1 MSKIHKPVT
10 DAANLATVKK
20 VEIDKDLVELAGLVA
35 YQKPVRHK
43 VVEVNGHTYEVI
55 DTLYGDPTGL
65 DALTVENV
73 KSKEISVIYVGTD
86 AGAVNG
92 NQDLLTDAQL
102 LSDLTLPQLEAAG
115 SYLTKVDKESKN
127 KGGVKYVA
135 GNSLG
140 GPLASYAVRNRPD
153 INAVTLNPALLPKG
167 AVDPNKNYDNITNYF
182 TNYDVLTGTLIAL
195 NLDSRIPGRRYDIST
210 GIPQIGEKFSILK
223 NNHTGYTDGGKYE
236 IGQTGSPGHGYIHDE
251 ADAHIVT
258 SIWTGEP
265 LYGGHSDRIEIN
277 RDNLNLLAEALAGD
291 VITRLRY
298 AQDYLTNSQDIAQH
312 EGDRYSERLSRLQM
326 IFEDS
331 FENLIGNPLFIGITT
346 TGHRL
351 TSEIDHL
358 ISLVNMAENASKS
371 LNGVL
376 NSPPVEL
383 VEHLFNQNISVES
396 IFGQARNQLL
406 EFKQEITSLTGF
418 LQNILHKEIPELF
431 SGGKETLE
439 DLLVND
445 MLAHYK
451 IIDFNS
457 VKMNSHIAEFK
468 KQVEELAINFGERDS
483 SLSASISGGASVQ
496 HEVVMPKKSDYVL
509 EMSDH
514 MLIGMKVKEI
524 YLDGSFEGFKGVSH
538 RFLLPLLGG
547 LTGIAFAI
555 ENTLEVISAQI
566 KGAMNIALSGT
577 VPGKLISI
585 FSDFDDKIRSY
596 VSSALEPI
604 DELAAT
610 IEGLRDGLTRLTIGF
625 PALLDSFRPYIDS
638 AIFDL
643 TSYSNIHIYNIS
655 AMAIH
660 EEMEMLFDDIV
671 YQLSHHKGKSIQALC
686 EISQRVK
693 DNMIQLR
700 QQVDRVTM

>member
-1 MSKIHKPVT
+1 MNISTRQVSVNIE
-10 DAANLATVKK
+10 NN
-20 VEIDKDLVELAGLVA
+20 DKNLVELAGLHA
-35 YQKPVRHK
+35 YKGAGKRDILTVNNEVYK
-43 VVEVNGHTYEVI
+43 VL
-55 DTLYGDPTGL
+55 DTKYGDITGL
-65 DALTVENV
+65 DAMTVVNDTT
-73 KSKEISVIYVGTD
+73 KEISIIYVGTD
-86 AGAVNG
+86 AAADNG
-92 NQDLLTDAQL
+92 KQDLLTDAQL
-102 LSDLTLPQLEAAG
+102 LSDLTLPQLEAAQD
-115 SYLTKVDKESKN
+115 YYNKMNRKYESI
-127 KGGVKYVA
+127 GGVKSVA

-140 GPLASYAVRNRPD
+140 GPLANSVAITHPEVKS
-153 INAVTLNPALLPKG
+153 VTLNPALLPKG
-167 AVDPNKNYDNITNYF
+167 MADPNKSYDNITNYF

-210 GIPQIGEKFSILK
+210 GIPQIGEKFSTLT
-223 NNHTGYTDGGKYE
+223 NNHTGYNDKGAYE
-236 IGQTGSPGHGYIHDE
+236 IGQPGDPGYGKIHDE
-251 ADAHIVT
+251 ADAHIMT

-265 LYGGHSDRIEIN
+265 LYGGHSERIEIN
-277 RDNLNLLAEALAGD
+277 RDNLNLLAQALAGD
-291 VITRLRY
+291 VMTRLGY
-298 AQDYLTNSQDIAQH
+298 SHDYLTNSQEIAQH

-371 LNGVL
+371 LNGIL

-383 VEHLFNQNISVES
+383 VEHLFNRNISVES
-396 IFGQARNQLL
+396 LFGQARNQLL

-439 DLLVND
+439 DLLVNE

-451 IIDFNS
+451 IIDLNS
-457 VKMNSHIAEFK
+457 AKMNSHIAEFQS
-468 KQVEELAINFGERDS
+468 QVEKLGENFGERDS

-496 HEVVMPKKSDYVL
+496 HEVVMPKKNDYVL
-509 EMSDH
+509 ETSNH

-524 YLDGSFEGFKGVSH
+524 YLDGSFEAFKGVSH

-547 LTGIAFAI
+547 LTGLAFAI

-566 KGAMNIALSGT
+566 KGAMNVALSGT
-577 VPGKLISI
+577 VPGKIISI
-585 FSDFDDKIRSY
+585 FSDFDDKIHSY

-643 TSYSNIHIYNIS
+643 TSYSNIHIYNVS

-671 YQLSHHKGKSIQALC
+671 HQLSQHKGNSIQALC

-693 DNMIQLR
+693 DNMVQLR
-700 QQVDRVTM
+700 EQVDRVTM

>member
-1 MSKIHKPVT
+1 MSSPNSQTGVT
-10 DAANLATVKK
+10 TVNN
-20 VEIDKDLVELAGLVA
+20 DKNLVELAGLHA
-35 YQKPVRHK
+35 YKDIPTREIITVN
-43 VVEVNGHTYEVI
+43 EVDYLVL
-55 DTLYGDPTGL
+55 DTVYGDITGL
-65 DALTVENV
+65 DAMTVINQ
-73 KSKEISVIYVGTD
+73 KSREVSIIYVGTD
-86 AGAVNG
+86 AAADNG
-92 NQDLLTDAQL
+92 KQDLLTDAQL
-102 LSDLTLPQLEAAG
+102 LSDLTLPQLEAAQD
-115 SYLTKVDKESKN
+115 YYNKMNKKYESI
-127 KGGVKYVA
+127 GGVKSVA

-140 GPLASYAVRNRPD
+140 GPLANSVA
-153 INAVTLNPALLPKG
+153 INHPEVTSVTLNPALLPKG
-167 AVDPNKNYDNITNYF
+167 MADPDKNYDNITNYF

-195 NLDSRIPGRRYDIST
+195 NLDSRIPGKRYDIST
-210 GIPQIGEKFSILK
+210 GIPVIGEKFSILT
-223 NNHTGYTDGGKYE
+223 NNHTGYTDGGKYV
-236 IGQTGSPGHGYIHDE
+236 IGLDGEPGYGKIHVE
-251 ADAHIVT
+251 ADANIMT

-291 VITRLRY
+291 VTTRLGY
-298 AQDYLTNSQDIAQH
+298 ARDYLTNSQEIAQH

-331 FENLIGNPLFIGITT
+331 FENLIGNPLFIGITS

-371 LNGVL
+371 LNSVL

-383 VEHLFNQNISVES
+383 VEHLFNRSISVES

-406 EFKQEITSLTGF
+406 EFKQEIISLTGF

-439 DLLVND
+439 DLLVNE
-445 MLAHYK
+445 MLAHYE
-451 IIDFNS
+451 IIKANS
-457 VKMNSHIAEFK
+457 VKMNSHIAEFQS
-468 KQVEELAINFGERDS
+468 QVGDLAKNFGERDS

-496 HEVVMPKKSDYVL
+496 HEVVMPKKNDYVL
-509 EMSDH
+509 ETSDH

-524 YLDGSFEGFKGVSH
+524 YLDGSFEAFKGVSH
-538 RFLLPLLGG
+538 RFLFPLLGG
-547 LTGIAFAI
+547 LTGLAFAI

-566 KGAMNIALSGT
+566 KGAMNAALSGT
-577 VPGKLISI
+577 VPGKLISM

-638 AIFDL
+638 AIFDK
-643 TSYSNIHIYNIS
+643 TSYSNIHVYNVS

-671 YQLSHHKGKSIQALC
+671 HQLSQHKGNSIQALC

-700 QQVDRVTM
+700 QQVDRVTL

>member
-1 MSKIHKPVT
+1 MSSPNSQTGVT
-10 DAANLATVKK
+10 TVNN
-20 VEIDKDLVELAGLVA
+20 DKNLVELAGLHA
-35 YQKPVRHK
+35 YKDTPTR
-43 VVEVNGHTYEVI
+43 EILTVNEI
-55 DTLYGDPTGL
+55 DYLVLDTVYGDITGL
-65 DALTVENV
+65 DAMTVINQTSREV
-73 KSKEISVIYVGTD
+73 SIIYVGTD
-86 AGAVNG
+86 AAADNG
-92 NQDLLTDAQL
+92 KQDLLTDAQL
-102 LSDLTLPQLEAAG
+102 LSDLTLPQLEAAQD
-115 SYLTKVDKESKN
+115 YYNKMNKKYESI
-127 KGGVKYVA
+127 GGVKSVA

-140 GPLASYAVRNRPD
+140 GPLANSVA
-153 INAVTLNPALLPKG
+153 INHPEVKSVTLNPALLPKG
-167 AVDPNKNYDNITNYF
+167 MADPNKTYDNITNYF

-195 NLDSRIPGRRYDIST
+195 NLDSRIPGKRYDIST
-210 GIPQIGEKFSILK
+210 GIPVIGEKFSILT
-223 NNHTGYTDGGKYE
+223 NNHTGYTDGGKYVIGLDGEPGYGE
-236 IGQTGSPGHGYIHDE
+236 IHVE
-251 ADAHIVT
+251 ADAHIMT

-277 RDNLNLLAEALAGD
+277 RENLNLLTEALSGD
-291 VITRLRY
+291 VTTRLGY
-298 AQDYLTNSQDIAQH
+298 AQDYLTNSQEIAQH

-331 FENLIGNPLFIGITT
+331 FENLIGNPLFIGITS

-358 ISLVNMAENASKS
+358 ISLLNMAENASKS
-371 LNGVL
+371 LNSVL

-383 VEHLFNQNISVES
+383 VEHLFNRSISVES

-406 EFKQEITSLTGF
+406 EFKQEIISLTGF

-439 DLLVND
+439 DLLVNE
-445 MLAHYK
+445 MLAHYE
-451 IIDFNS
+451 IIKTNS
-457 VKMNSHIAEFK
+457 VKMNSHIAEFQS
-468 KQVEELAINFGERDS
+468 QVGDLAKNFGERDS
-483 SLSASISGGASVQ
+483 SLNASISGGASVQ
-496 HEVVMPKKSDYVL
+496 HEVVMPKKNDYVL
-509 EMSDH
+509 EASNH

-524 YLDGSFEGFKGVSH
+524 YLDGSFEAFKGVSH

-547 LTGIAFAI
+547 LTGLAFAI

-577 VPGKLISI
+577 VPGKLISM

-638 AIFDL
+638 AIFDK
-643 TSYSNIHIYNIS
+643 TSYSNIHIYNVS

-671 YQLSHHKGKSIQALC
+671 HQLSQHKGNSIQALC

-700 QQVDRVTM
+700 QQVDRVTL

>member
-1 MSKIHKPVT
+1 MEKPV
-10 DAANLATVKK
+10 NKLISK
-20 VEIDKDLVELAGLVA
+20 EIVFKSNDQDLVELAGLHA
-35 YQKPVRHK
+35 YKEKK
-43 VVEVNGHTYEVI
+43 VDSYIKVN
-55 DTLYGDPTGL
+55 DTKYRVLNTQYNHPTGL
-65 DALTVENV
+65 DALTVRNETT
-73 KSKEISVIYVGTD
+73 KEITIVYVGTD
-86 AGAVNG
+86 AAAENG
-92 NQDLLTDAQL
+92 KQDLLTDAQL
-102 LSDLTLPQLEAAG
+102 LSDLTLPQLEAAQD
-115 SYLTKVDKESKN
+115 YFNKMNKKYESI
-127 KGGVKYVA
+127 GGVKSVT

-140 GPLASYAVRNRPD
+140 GPLANSVA
-153 INAVTLNPALLPKG
+153 INHPEVTSVTLNPALLPKG
-167 AVDPNKNYDNITNYF
+167 MADPNKTYENITNYF

-195 NLDSRIPGRRYDIST
+195 NLDSRIPGKRYDIST
-210 GIPQIGEKFSILK
+210 GIPVIGEKFSILT
-223 NNHTGYTDGGKYE
+223 NNHTGYTDGGKYVIGLDGEPGYGE
-236 IGQTGSPGHGYIHDE
+236 IHVE
-251 ADAHIVT
+251 ADAHIMT

-277 RDNLNLLAEALAGD
+277 RENLNLLAEALAGD
-291 VITRLRY
+291 VATRLGY
-298 AQDYLTNSQDIAQH
+298 AQDYLTHSQEIAQH

-358 ISLVNMAENASKS
+358 ISLLNMAENASRS

-383 VEHLFNQNISVES
+383 VEHLFNRSVSVES

-439 DLLVND
+439 DLLVNE
-445 MLAHYK
+445 MLSHYE
-451 IIDFNS
+451 IIKANS
-457 VKMNSHIAEFK
+457 VKMNSHIAEFQS
-468 KQVEELAINFGERDS
+468 QVGDLAKNFGDRDS
-483 SLSASISGGASVQ
+483 SLSASISGGGSVP
-496 HEVVMPKKSDYVL
+496 HEVVMPKKNDYVL
-509 EMSDH
+509 EASHH

-524 YLDGSFEGFKGVSH
+524 YLDGSFEAFKGISH

-547 LTGIAFAI
+547 LTGLAFAI
-555 ENTLEVISAQI
+555 ESTLEVISAQI

-643 TSYSNIHIYNIS
+643 TSYSNIHIYNVS

-671 YQLSHHKGKSIQALC
+671 HQLSQHKGNSIQALC

-700 QQVDRVTM
+700 QQVDRVTL

>member
-1 MSKIHKPVT
+1 MSSPNNQTGVT
-10 DAANLATVKK
+10 TVSN
-20 VEIDKDLVELAGLVA
+20 DKNLVELAGLHA
-35 YQKPVRHK
+35 YKDIPTREIITVN
-43 VVEVNGHTYEVI
+43 EVDYLVL
-55 DTLYGDPTGL
+55 DTVYGDITGL
-65 DALTVENV
+65 DAMTVINQ
-73 KSKEISVIYVGTD
+73 KSREVSIIYVGTD
-86 AGAVNG
+86 AAADNG
-92 NQDLLTDAQL
+92 KQDLLTDAQL
-102 LSDLTLPQLEAAG
+102 LSDLTLPQLEAAQD
-115 SYLTKVDKESKN
+115 YYNKMNKKYESI
-127 KGGVKYVA
+127 GGVKSVA

-140 GPLASYAVRNRPD
+140 GPLANSVA
-153 INAVTLNPALLPKG
+153 INHPEVTSVTLNPALLPKG
-167 AVDPNKNYDNITNYF
+167 MADPTKSYDNITNYF

-210 GIPQIGEKFSILK
+210 GIPQIGENFSTLT
-223 NNHTGYTDGGKYE
+223 NNHTGYNDKGAYE
-236 IGQTGSPGHGYIHDE
+236 IGQPGDPGYGKIHDE
-251 ADAHIVT
+251 ADAHIMT

-291 VITRLRY
+291 VTTRLGY
-298 AQDYLTNSQDIAQH
+298 AQDYLTNSQEIAQH

-331 FENLIGNPLFIGITT
+331 FENLIGNPLFIGITS

-383 VEHLFNQNISVES
+383 VEHLFNRSISVES

-406 EFKQEITSLTGF
+406 EFKQEIISLTGF

-439 DLLVND
+439 DLLVNE
-445 MLAHYK
+445 MLSHYE
-451 IIDFNS
+451 IIKANN
-457 VKMNSHIAEFK
+457 VKMNSHIAEFQS
-468 KQVEELAINFGERDS
+468 QVGDLAKNFGERDS
-483 SLSASISGGASVQ
+483 SLSASISGGASVP
-496 HEVVMPKKSDYVL
+496 HEVVMPKKSEYVL
-509 EMSDH
+509 ETSNH

-524 YLDGSFEGFKGVSH
+524 YLDGSFEAFKGVSH
-538 RFLLPLLGG
+538 RFLFPLLGG
-547 LTGIAFAI
+547 LTGLAFAI

-566 KGAMNIALSGT
+566 KGAMNVALSGT

-638 AIFDL
+638 AIFDKM
-643 TSYSNIHIYNIS
+643 SYSNIHIYNVS

-671 YQLSHHKGKSIQALC
+671 HQLSQHKGNSIQALC

-700 QQVDRVTM
+700 QQVDRVTL

>member
-1 MSKIHKPVT
+1 MSSPNSQTGVT
-10 DAANLATVKK
+10 TVNN
-20 VEIDKDLVELAGLVA
+20 DKNLVELAGLHA
-35 YQKPVRHK
+35 YKDIPTREIITVN
-43 VVEVNGHTYEVI
+43 EVDYLVL
-55 DTLYGDPTGL
+55 DTVYGDITGL
-65 DALTVENV
+65 DAMTVINQ
-73 KSKEISVIYVGTD
+73 KSREVSIIYVGTD
-86 AGAVNG
+86 AAADNG
-92 NQDLLTDAQL
+92 KQDLLTDAQL
-102 LSDLTLPQLEAAG
+102 LSDLTLPQLEAAQD
-115 SYLTKVDKESKN
+115 YYNKMNKKYESI
-127 KGGVKYVA
+127 GGVKSVA

-140 GPLASYAVRNRPD
+140 GPLANSVA
-153 INAVTLNPALLPKG
+153 INHPEVTSVTLNPALLPKG
-167 AVDPNKNYDNITNYF
+167 MADPNKSYDNITNYF

-195 NLDSRIPGRRYDIST
+195 NLDSRIPGKRYDIST
-210 GIPQIGEKFSILK
+210 GIPVTGENFSILT
-223 NNHTGYTDGGKYE
+223 NNHTGYNDKGAYE
-236 IGQTGSPGHGYIHDE
+236 IGQLGEPGYGKIHDE
-251 ADAHIVT
+251 ADAHIMT

-291 VITRLRY
+291 VSTRLGY
-298 AQDYLTNSQDIAQH
+298 AQDYLSNSQEIAKH

-326 IFEDS
+326 TFEES

-358 ISLVNMAENASKS
+358 ISLLNMAENASKS

-383 VEHLFNQNISVES
+383 VEHLFNRSISVES

-439 DLLVND
+439 DLLVNE
-445 MLAHYK
+445 MLAHYE
-451 IIDFNS
+451 IIKANS
-457 VKMNSHIAEFK
+457 VKMNSHIAEFQS
-468 KQVEELAINFGERDS
+468 QVGDLAKNFGERDS

-496 HEVVMPKKSDYVL
+496 HEVVMPKKNDYVL
-509 EMSDH
+509 ETSNH

-524 YLDGSFEGFKGVSH
+524 YLDGSFEAFKGVSH

-547 LTGIAFAI
+547 LTGLAFAI

-577 VPGKLISI
+577 VPGKLISM

-643 TSYSNIHIYNIS
+643 TSYSNIHIYNVS

-671 YQLSHHKGKSIQALC
+671 HQLSQHKGNSIQALC

-700 QQVDRVTM
+700 QQVDRVTL

>member
-1 MSKIHKPVT
+1 MPSVNNVNQVNVNTETT
-10 DAANLATVKK
+10 DR
-20 VEIDKDLVELAGLVA
+20 DLVELAGLHA
-35 YQKPVRHK
+35 YSEINRFDIIK
-43 VVEVNGHTYEVI
+43 VNGKAFKVL
-55 DTLYGDPTGL
+55 DVNFLDDTGL
-65 DALTVENV
+65 DAFTVRNE
-73 KSKEISVIYVGTD
+73 STKEITIVYVGTD
-86 AGAVNG
+86 AAAENG
-92 NQDLLTDAQL
+92 KQDLLTDVQL
-102 LSDLTLPQLEAAG
+102 LSDQTLPQLEASAE
-115 SYLTKVDKESKN
+115 YLNRIQKEYIN
-127 KGGVKYVA
+127 EGGVSSVT

-140 GPLASYAVRNRPD
+140 GPLANYAVKNRPD
-153 INAVTLNPALLPKG
+153 IKSVTLNPALFPKG
-167 AVDPNKNYDNITNYF
+167 VIDPNKTYDNITNYF

-195 NLDSRIPGRRYDIST
+195 NLDSRIPGKRYDIST
-210 GIPQIGEKFSILK
+210 GIPVIGEKFSILT
-223 NNHTGYTDGGKYE
+223 NNHTGYNDKGTYK
-236 IGQTGSPGHGYIHDE
+236 IGQPGDPGYGEIHDE
-251 ADAHIVT
+251 ADAHIMT

-277 RDNLNLLAEALAGD
+277 RENLNLLAEALAGD
-291 VITRLRY
+291 VTTRLGY
-298 AQDYLTNSQDIAQH
+298 AQDYLTNSQEIAQH

-358 ISLVNMAENASKS
+358 ISLLNMAENASRS

-383 VEHLFNQNISVES
+383 VEHLFNRSVSVES

-439 DLLVND
+439 DLLVNE
-445 MLAHYK
+445 MLSHYE
-451 IIDFNS
+451 IIKANS
-457 VKMNSHIAEFK
+457 VKMNSHIAEFQS
-468 KQVEELAINFGERDS
+468 QVEKLGENFGERDS

-496 HEVVMPKKSDYVL
+496 HEVVMPKKNDYVL
-509 EMSDH
+509 ETSSH

-524 YLDGSFEGFKGVSH
+524 YLDGSFEAFKLISH

-547 LTGIAFAI
+547 LTGLAFAI
-555 ENTLEVISAQI
+555 ESTLEVISAQI

-596 VSSALEPI
+596 VCSALEPI

-638 AIFDL
+638 AIFDK
-643 TSYSNIHIYNIS
+643 TNYSNIHIYNVS

-671 YQLSHHKGKSIQALC
+671 HQLSQHKGNSIQALC

-700 QQVDRVTM
+700 QQVDRVTL

>member
-1 MSKIHKPVT
+1 MPSVNNVNPVNVNRETT
-10 DAANLATVKK
+10 DR
-20 VEIDKDLVELAGLVA
+20 DLVELAGLHA
-35 YQKPVRHK
+35 YSEINRFDIIK
-43 VVEVNGHTYEVI
+43 VNGKAFKVL
-55 DTLYGDPTGL
+55 DVNFLDDTGL
-65 DALTVENV
+65 DAFTVRNE
-73 KSKEISVIYVGTD
+73 STKEITIVYEGTD
-86 AGAVNG
+86 AAAENG
-92 NQDLLTDAQL
+92 KQDLLTDVQL
-102 LSDLTLPQLEAAG
+102 LSDLTLPQLEASAE
-115 SYLTKVDKESKN
+115 YLNRIQKEYKN
-127 KGGVKYVA
+127 EGGVSSVT

-140 GPLASYAVRNRPD
+140 GPLANYAVRNRPD
-153 INAVTLNPALLPKG
+153 IKSVTLNPALFPKG
-167 AVDPNKNYDNITNYF
+167 VIDPDKNYDNITNYF

-210 GIPQIGEKFSILK
+210 GIPVIGEKFSILT
-223 NNHTGYTDGGKYE
+223 NNHTGYNDKGAYE
-236 IGQTGSPGHGYIHDE
+236 IGQPGDPGYGKIHDE
-251 ADAHIVT
+251 ADAHIMT

-291 VITRLRY
+291 VTTRLGY
-298 AQDYLTNSQDIAQH
+298 AQDYLTHSQEIAQH

-346 TGHRL
+346 TEHRL

-358 ISLVNMAENASKS
+358 ISLLNMAENASKS

-383 VEHLFNQNISVES
+383 VEHLFNRSISVES

-439 DLLVND
+439 DLLVNE
-445 MLAHYK
+445 MLSHYE
-451 IIDFNS
+451 IIKANS
-457 VKMNSHIAEFK
+457 VKMNSHIAEFQS
-468 KQVEELAINFGERDS
+468 QVGDLAKNFGERDS

-496 HEVVMPKKSDYVL
+496 HEVVMPKKNEYVL
-509 EMSDH
+509 ETSNH

-524 YLDGSFEGFKGVSH
+524 YLDGSFEAFKGVSH
-538 RFLLPLLGG
+538 RFLFPLLGG
-547 LTGIAFAI
+547 LTGLAFAI

-566 KGAMNIALSGT
+566 KGAMNVALSGT
-577 VPGKLISI
+577 VPGKLISM

-638 AIFDL
+638 AIFDK
-643 TSYSNIHIYNIS
+643 TNYSNIHIYNVS

-671 YQLSHHKGKSIQALC
+671 HQLSQHKGDSIQALC

-700 QQVDRVTM
+700 EQVDRVTL

>member
-1 MSKIHKPVT
+1 MTSQQISRDKTKSIVYSDDK
-10 DAANLATVKK
+10 NLVQ
-20 VEIDKDLVELAGLVA
+20 LAGQEA
-35 YQKPVRHK
+35 YKKPKKDTELYVND
-43 VVEVNGHTYEVI
+43 VEFIVL
-55 DTLYGDPTGL
+55 DTNYGDPTGL
-65 DALTVENV
+65 DALTVVNPDTDV
-73 KSKEISVIYVGTD
+73 VSVIYVGTD
-86 AGAVNG
+86 AAAENG
-92 NQDLLTDAQL
+92 KQDLLTDAQL
-102 LSDLTLPQLEAAG
+102 LSDLTLPQLEAAQD
-115 SYLTKVDKESKN
+115 YFNKMNKKYESI
-127 KGGVKYVA
+127 GGVKSVT

-140 GPLASYAVRNRPD
+140 GPLANSVA
-153 INAVTLNPALLPKG
+153 INHPEVTSVTLNPALLPKG
-167 AVDPNKNYDNITNYF
+167 MADPNKSYDNITNYF

-195 NLDSRIPGRRYDIST
+195 NLDSRIPGKRYDIST
-210 GIPQIGEKFSILK
+210 GIPVIGEKFSILT
-223 NNHTGYTDGGKYE
+223 NNHTGYIDGGKYV
-236 IGQTGSPGHGYIHDE
+236 IGRDGEPGYGKIHDE
-251 ADAHIVT
+251 ADAHIMT
-258 SIWTGEP
+258 SIWTGET

-291 VITRLRY
+291 VTTRLGY
-298 AQDYLTNSQDIAQH
+298 ARDYLTNSQEIAQH

-331 FENLIGNPLFIGITT
+331 FENLIGNPLFIGITS

-383 VEHLFNQNISVES
+383 VEHLFNRSISVES

-406 EFKQEITSLTGF
+406 EFKQEIISLTGF

-439 DLLVND
+439 DLLVNE
-445 MLAHYK
+445 MLAHYE
-451 IIDFNS
+451 IIKANT
-457 VKMNSHIAEFK
+457 VKMNSHIAEFQS
-468 KQVEELAINFGERDS
+468 QVGDLAKNFGERDS

-496 HEVVMPKKSDYVL
+496 HEVVMPKKNDYVL
-509 EMSDH
+509 ETSDH

-524 YLDGSFEGFKGVSH
+524 YLDGSFEVFKGVSH
-538 RFLLPLLGG
+538 RFLFPLLGG
-547 LTGIAFAI
+547 LTGLAFAI

-566 KGAMNIALSGT
+566 KGAMNVALSGT
-577 VPGKLISI
+577 LPGKLISI

-596 VSSALEPI
+596 VSSTLEPI

-638 AIFDL
+638 AIFDK
-643 TSYSNIHIYNIS
+643 TSYSNIHIYNVS

-671 YQLSHHKGKSIQALC
+671 HQLSQHKGNSIQALC

-700 QQVDRVTM
+700 QQVDRVTL

>member
-1 MSKIHKPVT
+1 MPSVNNVNQVNVNTETT
-10 DAANLATVKK
+10 DR
-20 VEIDKDLVELAGLVA
+20 DLVELAGLHA
-35 YQKPVRHK
+35 YSEINRFDIIK
-43 VVEVNGHTYEVI
+43 VNGKAFKVL
-55 DTLYGDPTGL
+55 DVNFLDDTGL
-65 DALTVENV
+65 DAFTVRNE
-73 KSKEISVIYVGTD
+73 STKEITIVYVGTD
-86 AGAVNG
+86 AAAENG
-92 NQDLLTDAQL
+92 KQDLLTDVQL
-102 LSDLTLPQLEAAG
+102 LSDQTLPQLEASAE
-115 SYLTKVDKESKN
+115 YLNRIQKEYIN
-127 KGGVKYVA
+127 EGGVSSVT

-140 GPLASYAVRNRPD
+140 GPLANYAVKNRPD
-153 INAVTLNPALLPKG
+153 IKSVTLNPALFPKG
-167 AVDPNKNYDNITNYF
+167 VIDPNKTYDNITNYF

-195 NLDSRIPGRRYDIST
+195 NLDSRIPGKRYDIST
-210 GIPQIGEKFSILK
+210 GIPVIGEKFSILT
-223 NNHTGYTDGGKYE
+223 NNHTGYNDKGTYK
-236 IGQTGSPGHGYIHDE
+236 IGQPGDPGYGEIHDE
-251 ADAHIVT
+251 ADAHIMT

-277 RDNLNLLAEALAGD
+277 RENLNLLAEALAGD
-291 VITRLRY
+291 VTTRLGY
-298 AQDYLTNSQDIAQH
+298 AQDYLTNSQEIAQH

-358 ISLVNMAENASKS
+358 ISLLNMAENASRS

-383 VEHLFNQNISVES
+383 MEHLFNRSVSVES

-439 DLLVND
+439 DLLVNE
-445 MLAHYK
+445 MLSHYE
-451 IIDFNS
+451 IIKANS
-457 VKMNSHIAEFK
+457 VKMNSHIAEFQS
-468 KQVEELAINFGERDS
+468 QVEKLGENFGERDS

-496 HEVVMPKKSDYVL
+496 HEVVMPKKNDYVL
-509 EMSDH
+509 ETSSH

-524 YLDGSFEGFKGVSH
+524 YLDGSFEAFKLISH

-547 LTGIAFAI
+547 LTGLAFAI
-555 ENTLEVISAQI
+555 ESTLEVISAQI

-596 VSSALEPI
+596 VCSALEPI

-638 AIFDL
+638 AIFDK
-643 TSYSNIHIYNIS
+643 TNYFNIHIYNVS

-671 YQLSHHKGKSIQALC
+671 HQLSQHKGNSIQALC

-700 QQVDRVTM
+700 EQVDRVTL

>member
-1 MSKIHKPVT
+1 MTSQQISRDKTKSIVYSDDK
-10 DAANLATVKK
+10 NLVQ
-20 VEIDKDLVELAGLVA
+20 LAGQEA
-35 YQKPVRHK
+35 YKKPKKDTELYVND
-43 VVEVNGHTYEVI
+43 VEFIVL
-55 DTLYGDPTGL
+55 DTNYGDPTGL
-65 DALTVENV
+65 DALTVVNPDTDV
-73 KSKEISVIYVGTD
+73 VSVIYVGTD
-86 AGAVNG
+86 AAAENG
-92 NQDLLTDAQL
+92 KQDLLTDAQL
-102 LSDLTLPQLEAAG
+102 LSDLTLPQLEAAQD
-115 SYLTKVDKESKN
+115 YFNKMNKKYESI
-127 KGGVKYVA
+127 GGVKSVT

-140 GPLASYAVRNRPD
+140 GPLANSVA
-153 INAVTLNPALLPKG
+153 INHPEVTSVTLNPALLPKG
-167 AVDPNKNYDNITNYF
+167 MADPNKSYDNITNYF

-195 NLDSRIPGRRYDIST
+195 NLDSRIPGKRYDIST
-210 GIPQIGEKFSILK
+210 GIPVIGEKFSILT
-223 NNHTGYTDGGKYE
+223 NNHTGYIDGGKYV
-236 IGQTGSPGHGYIHDE
+236 IGRDGEPGYGKIHDE
-251 ADAHIVT
+251 ADAHIMT

-291 VITRLRY
+291 VTTRLGY
-298 AQDYLTNSQDIAQH
+298 ARDYLTNSQEIAQH

-331 FENLIGNPLFIGITT
+331 FENLIGNPLFIGITS

-383 VEHLFNQNISVES
+383 VEHLFNRSISVES

-406 EFKQEITSLTGF
+406 EFKQEIISLTGF

-439 DLLVND
+439 DLLVNE
-445 MLAHYK
+445 MLAHYE
-451 IIDFNS
+451 IIKANT
-457 VKMNSHIAEFK
+457 VKMNSHIAEFQS
-468 KQVEELAINFGERDS
+468 QVGDLAKNFGERDS

-496 HEVVMPKKSDYVL
+496 HEVVMPKKNDYVL
-509 EMSDH
+509 ETSDH

-524 YLDGSFEGFKGVSH
+524 YLDGSFEVFKGVSH
-538 RFLLPLLGG
+538 RFLFPLLGG
-547 LTGIAFAI
+547 LTGLAFAI

-566 KGAMNIALSGT
+566 KGAMNVALSGT
-577 VPGKLISI
+577 LPGKLISI

-596 VSSALEPI
+596 VSSTLEPI

-638 AIFDL
+638 AIFDK
-643 TSYSNIHIYNIS
+643 TSYSNIHIYNVS

-671 YQLSHHKGKSIQALC
+671 HQLSQHKGNSIQALC

-693 DNMIQLR
+693 DNMIQLH
-700 QQVDRVTM
+700 QQVDRVTL

>member
-1 MSKIHKPVT
+1 MTSQQISRDKTKSIVYSDDK
-10 DAANLATVKK
+10 NLVQ
-20 VEIDKDLVELAGLVA
+20 LAGQEA
-35 YQKPVRHK
+35 YKKPKKDTELYVND
-43 VVEVNGHTYEVI
+43 VEFIVL
-55 DTLYGDPTGL
+55 DTNYGDPTGL
-65 DALTVENV
+65 DALTVVNPDTDV
-73 KSKEISVIYVGTD
+73 VSVIYVGTD
-86 AGAVNG
+86 AAAENG
-92 NQDLLTDAQL
+92 KQDLLTDAQL
-102 LSDLTLPQLEAAG
+102 LSDLTLPQLEAAQD
-115 SYLTKVDKESKN
+115 YFNKMNKKYESI
-127 KGGVKYVA
+127 GGVKSVT

-140 GPLASYAVRNRPD
+140 GPLANSVA
-153 INAVTLNPALLPKG
+153 INHPEVTSVTLNPALLPKG
-167 AVDPNKNYDNITNYF
+167 MADPNKSYDNITNYF

-195 NLDSRIPGRRYDIST
+195 NLDSRIPGKRYDIST
-210 GIPQIGEKFSILK
+210 GIPVIGEKFSILT
-223 NNHTGYTDGGKYE
+223 NNHTGYIDGGKYV
-236 IGQTGSPGHGYIHDE
+236 IGRDGEPGYGKIHDE
-251 ADAHIVT
+251 ADAHIMT

-291 VITRLRY
+291 VTTRLGY
-298 AQDYLTNSQDIAQH
+298 ARDYLTNSQEIAQH

-331 FENLIGNPLFIGITT
+331 FENLIGNPLFIGITS

-383 VEHLFNQNISVES
+383 VEHLFNRSISVES

-406 EFKQEITSLTGF
+406 EFKQEIISLTGF

-439 DLLVND
+439 DLLVNE
-445 MLAHYK
+445 MLAHYE
-451 IIDFNS
+451 IIKANT
-457 VKMNSHIAEFK
+457 VKMNSHIAEFQS
-468 KQVEELAINFGERDS
+468 QVGDLAKNFGERDS

-496 HEVVMPKKSDYVL
+496 HEVVMPKKNDYVL
-509 EMSDH
+509 ETSDH

-524 YLDGSFEGFKGVSH
+524 YLDGSFEVFKGVSH
-538 RFLLPLLGG
+538 RFLFPLLGG
-547 LTGIAFAI
+547 LTGLAFAI

-566 KGAMNIALSGT
+566 KGAMNVALSGT
-577 VPGKLISI
+577 LPGKLISI

-596 VSSALEPI
+596 VSSTLEPI

-638 AIFDL
+638 AIFDK
-643 TSYSNIHIYNIS
+643 TSYSNIHIYNVS

-671 YQLSHHKGKSIQALC
+671 HQLSQHKGNSIQALC

-700 QQVDRVTM
+700 QQVDRVTL

>member
-1 MSKIHKPVT
+1 MSKVRKPVT
-10 DAANLATVKK
+10 ETANVATVKN

-35 YQKPVRHK
+35 YQKPARHK
-43 VVEVNGHTYEVI
+43 IVEVNGHSYEVI

-73 KSKEISVIYVGTD
+73 ESKEISVVYVGTD
-86 AGAVNG
+86 AGAANG

-102 LSDLTLPQLEAAG
+102 LSDLTLPQLEAAE
-115 SYLTKVDKESKN
+115 SYLTKIDKENKN
-127 KGGVKYVA
+127 KGGVTYA
-135 GNSLG
+135 TGNSLG
-140 GPLASYAVRNRPD
+140 GPLATYAVRNRRD
-153 INAVTLNPALLPKG
+153 IKAVTLNPALLPKG
-167 AVDPNKNYDNITNYF
+167 VIDPNKTYDNITNYF

-195 NLDSRIPGRRYDIST
+195 NLDSRIPGKRYDIST
-210 GIPQIGEKFSILK
+210 GIPVIGEKFSILT
-223 NNHTGYTDGGKYE
+223 NNHTGYTDGGKYVIGLDGEPGYGE
-236 IGQTGSPGHGYIHDE
+236 IHVE
-251 ADAHIVT
+251 ADAHIMT

-265 LYGGHSDRIEIN
+265 LYGGHSERIEIN
-277 RDNLNLLAEALAGD
+277 RENLNLLTEALAGD
-291 VITRLRY
+291 VTTRLGY
-298 AQDYLTNSQDIAQH
+298 AQDYLSNSQEIAQH

-358 ISLVNMAENASKS
+358 ISLLNLAENASRS

-383 VEHLFNQNISVES
+383 VEHLFNRSISVES
-396 IFGQARNQLL
+396 IFGQARSQLL

-439 DLLVND
+439 DLLVNE
-445 MLAHYK
+445 MLSHYE
-451 IIDFNS
+451 IINANN
-457 VKMNSHIAEFK
+457 VKMNSHIAEFQS
-468 KQVEELAINFGERDS
+468 QVGDLAKNFGERDS

-496 HEVVMPKKSDYVL
+496 HEVVMPKKNDYVL
-509 EMSDH
+509 ETSSH

-524 YLDGSFEGFKGVSH
+524 YLDGSFEAFKGVSH

-547 LTGIAFAI
+547 LTGLAFAI

-577 VPGKLISI
+577 VPGKLISM
-585 FSDFDDKIRSY
+585 FSDFDEKIRSY

-638 AIFDL
+638 AIFDK
-643 TSYSNIHIYNIS
+643 TSYSNIHIYNVS

-671 YQLSHHKGKSIQALC
+671 HQLSQHKGNSIQALC

-700 QQVDRVTM
+700 QQVDRVTL

>member
-1 MSKIHKPVT
+1 MPSVNNVNPVNVNRETT
-10 DAANLATVKK
+10 DR
-20 VEIDKDLVELAGLVA
+20 DLVELAGLHA
-35 YQKPVRHK
+35 YSEINRFDIIK
-43 VVEVNGHTYEVI
+43 VNGKAFKVL
-55 DTLYGDPTGL
+55 DVNFLDDTGL
-65 DALTVENV
+65 DAFTVRNE
-73 KSKEISVIYVGTD
+73 STKEITIVYEGTD
-86 AGAVNG
+86 AAAENG
-92 NQDLLTDAQL
+92 KQDLLTDVQL
-102 LSDLTLPQLEAAG
+102 LSDLTLPQLEASAE
-115 SYLTKVDKESKN
+115 YLNRIQKEYKN
-127 KGGVKYVA
+127 EGGVSSVT

-140 GPLASYAVRNRPD
+140 GPLANYAVRNRPD
-153 INAVTLNPALLPKG
+153 IKSVTLNPALFPKG
-167 AVDPNKNYDNITNYF
+167 VIDPDKNYDNITNYF

-210 GIPQIGEKFSILK
+210 GIPQIGENFSTLT
-223 NNHTGYTDGGKYE
+223 NNHTGYNDKGAYE
-236 IGQTGSPGHGYIHDE
+236 IGQPGDPGYGKIYDE
-251 ADAHIVT
+251 ADAHIMT

-291 VITRLRY
+291 VTTRLGY
-298 AQDYLTNSQDIAQH
+298 AQDYLTNSQEIAQH

-358 ISLVNMAENASKS
+358 ISLLNMAENASKS

-383 VEHLFNQNISVES
+383 VEHLFNRSISVES

-439 DLLVND
+439 DLLVNE
-445 MLAHYK
+445 MLSHYE
-451 IIDFNS
+451 IIKANG
-457 VKMNSHIAEFK
+457 VKMNSHIAEFQS
-468 KQVEELAINFGERDS
+468 QVGDLAKNFGDRDS

-496 HEVVMPKKSDYVL
+496 HEVVMPKKNEYVL
-509 EMSDH
+509 ETSNH

-524 YLDGSFEGFKGVSH
+524 YLDGSFEAFKGVSH
-538 RFLLPLLGG
+538 RFLFPLLGG
-547 LTGIAFAI
+547 LTGLAFAI

-566 KGAMNIALSGT
+566 KGAMNVALSGT
-577 VPGKLISI
+577 VPGKLISM

-638 AIFDL
+638 AIFDK
-643 TSYSNIHIYNIS
+643 TNYSNIHIYNVS

-671 YQLSHHKGKSIQALC
+671 HQLSQHKGNSIQALC

-700 QQVDRVTM
+700 QQVDRVTL

>member
-1 MSKIHKPVT
+1 MEKPV
-10 DAANLATVKK
+10 NKLISK
-20 VEIDKDLVELAGLVA
+20 EIAFKSNDQDLVELAGLHA
-35 YQKPVRHK
+35 YKEKK
-43 VVEVNGHTYEVI
+43 VDSYIKVN
-55 DTLYGDPTGL
+55 DTKYRVLNTQYNHPTGL
-65 DALTVENV
+65 DALTVRNELT
-73 KSKEISVIYVGTD
+73 KEITIVYVGTD
-86 AGAVNG
+86 AAAENG
-92 NQDLLTDAQL
+92 KQDLLTDAQL
-102 LSDLTLPQLEAAG
+102 LSDLTLPQLETAQD
-115 SYLTKVDKESKN
+115 YYNNMNKKYESI
-127 KGGVKYVA
+127 GGVKSVT

-140 GPLASYAVRNRPD
+140 GPLANSVA
-153 INAVTLNPALLPKG
+153 INHPEVTSVTLNPALLPKG
-167 AVDPNKNYDNITNYF
+167 MADSDKPYDNITNYF

-195 NLDSRIPGRRYDIST
+195 NLDSRIPGKRYDIST
-210 GIPQIGEKFSILK
+210 GIPVIGEKFSILT
-223 NNHTGYTDGGKYE
+223 NNHTGYTDGGKYV
-236 IGQTGSPGHGYIHDE
+236 IGLDGEPGYGKIHVE
-251 ADAHIVT
+251 ADAHIMT

-291 VITRLRY
+291 VTTRLGY
-298 AQDYLTNSQDIAQH
+298 ARDYLTNSQEIARH

-331 FENLIGNPLFIGITT
+331 FENLIGNPLFIGITS

-383 VEHLFNQNISVES
+383 VEHLFNRSISVES

-406 EFKQEITSLTGF
+406 EFKQEIISLTGF

-439 DLLVND
+439 DLLVNE
-445 MLAHYK
+445 MLAHYE
-451 IIDFNS
+451 IIKANS
-457 VKMNSHIAEFK
+457 VQMNSHIAEFQS
-468 KQVEELAINFGERDS
+468 QVGDLAKNFGERDS

-496 HEVVMPKKSDYVL
+496 HEVMMPKKNDYVL
-509 EMSDH
+509 ETSDH

-524 YLDGSFEGFKGVSH
+524 YLDGSFEAFKGVSH
-538 RFLLPLLGG
+538 RFLFPLLGG
-547 LTGIAFAI
+547 LTGLAFAI

-566 KGAMNIALSGT
+566 KGAMNVALSGT
-577 VPGKLISI
+577 VPGKLISM

-638 AIFDL
+638 AIFDK
-643 TSYSNIHIYNIS
+643 TSYSNIHVYNVS

-671 YQLSHHKGKSIQALC
+671 HQLSQHKGNSIQALC

-693 DNMIQLR
+693 DNLIQLR
-700 QQVDRVTM
+700 QQVDRVTL

>member
-1 MSKIHKPVT
+1 MSSPNNQTGVT
-10 DAANLATVKK
+10 TVSN
-20 VEIDKDLVELAGLVA
+20 DKNLVELAGLHA
-35 YQKPVRHK
+35 YKDIPTREIITVN
-43 VVEVNGHTYEVI
+43 EVDYLVL
-55 DTLYGDPTGL
+55 DTVYGDITGL
-65 DALTVENV
+65 DAMTVINQ
-73 KSKEISVIYVGTD
+73 KSREVSIIYVGTD
-86 AGAVNG
+86 AAADNG
-92 NQDLLTDAQL
+92 KQDLLTDAQL
-102 LSDLTLPQLEAAG
+102 LSDLTLPQLEAAQD
-115 SYLTKVDKESKN
+115 YYNKMNKKYESI
-127 KGGVKYVA
+127 GGVKSVA

-140 GPLASYAVRNRPD
+140 GPLANSVA
-153 INAVTLNPALLPKG
+153 INHPEVTSVTLNPALLPKG
-167 AVDPNKNYDNITNYF
+167 MADPTKSYDNITNYF

-210 GIPQIGEKFSILK
+210 GIPQIGENFSTLT
-223 NNHTGYTDGGKYE
+223 NNHTGYNDKGAYE
-236 IGQTGSPGHGYIHDE
+236 IGQPGDPGYGKIHDE
-251 ADAHIVT
+251 ADAHIMT

-291 VITRLRY
+291 VTTRLGY
-298 AQDYLTNSQDIAQH
+298 AQDYLTNSQEIAQH

-331 FENLIGNPLFIGITT
+331 FENLIGNPLFIGITS

-383 VEHLFNQNISVES
+383 VEHLFNRSISVES

-406 EFKQEITSLTGF
+406 EFKQEIISLTGF

-439 DLLVND
+439 DLLVNE
-445 MLAHYK
+445 MLSHYE
-451 IIDFNS
+451 IIKANN
-457 VKMNSHIAEFK
+457 VKMNSHIAEFQS
-468 KQVEELAINFGERDS
+468 QVGDLAKNFGERDS

-496 HEVVMPKKSDYVL
+496 HEVVMPKKNDYVL
-509 EMSDH
+509 ETSDH

-524 YLDGSFEGFKGVSH
+524 YLDGSFEAFKGVSH
-538 RFLLPLLGG
+538 RFLFPLLGG
-547 LTGIAFAI
+547 LTGLAFAI

-566 KGAMNIALSGT
+566 KGAMNVALSGT

-638 AIFDL
+638 AIFDKM
-643 TSYSNIHIYNIS
+643 SYSNIHIYNVS

-671 YQLSHHKGKSIQALC
+671 HQLSQHKGNSIQALC

-700 QQVDRVTM
+700 QQVDRVTL

>member
-1 MSKIHKPVT
+1 MSSPNNQTGVT
-10 DAANLATVKK
+10 TVSN
-20 VEIDKDLVELAGLVA
+20 DKNLVELAGLHA
-35 YQKPVRHK
+35 YKDIPTREIITVN
-43 VVEVNGHTYEVI
+43 EVDYLVL
-55 DTLYGDPTGL
+55 DTVYGDITGL
-65 DALTVENV
+65 DAMTVINQ
-73 KSKEISVIYVGTD
+73 KSREVSIIYVGTD
-86 AGAVNG
+86 AAADNG
-92 NQDLLTDAQL
+92 KQDLLTDAQL
-102 LSDLTLPQLEAAG
+102 LSDLTLPQLEAAQD
-115 SYLTKVDKESKN
+115 YYNKMNKKYESI
-127 KGGVKYVA
+127 GGVKSVA

-140 GPLASYAVRNRPD
+140 GPLANSVA
-153 INAVTLNPALLPKG
+153 INHPEVTSVTLNPALLPKG
-167 AVDPNKNYDNITNYF
+167 MADPTKSYDNITNYF

-210 GIPQIGEKFSILK
+210 GIPQIGENFSTLT
-223 NNHTGYTDGGKYE
+223 NNHTGYNDKGAYE
-236 IGQTGSPGHGYIHDE
+236 IGQPGDPGYGKIHDE
-251 ADAHIVT
+251 ADAHIMT

-291 VITRLRY
+291 VTTRLGY
-298 AQDYLTNSQDIAQH
+298 ARDYLTNSQEIAQH

-331 FENLIGNPLFIGITT
+331 FENLIGNPLFIGITS

-383 VEHLFNQNISVES
+383 VEHLFNRSISVES

-406 EFKQEITSLTGF
+406 EFKQEIISLTGF

-439 DLLVND
+439 DLLVNE
-445 MLAHYK
+445 MLAHYE
-451 IIDFNS
+451 IIKANT
-457 VKMNSHIAEFK
+457 VKMNSHIAEFQS
-468 KQVEELAINFGERDS
+468 QVGDLAKNFGERDS

-496 HEVVMPKKSDYVL
+496 HEVVMPKKNDYVL
-509 EMSDH
+509 ETSDH

-524 YLDGSFEGFKGVSH
+524 YLDGSFEVFKGVSH
-538 RFLLPLLGG
+538 RFLFPLLGG
-547 LTGIAFAI
+547 LTGLAFAI

-566 KGAMNIALSGT
+566 KGAMNVALSGT
-577 VPGKLISI
+577 LPGKLISI

-596 VSSALEPI
+596 VSSTLEPI

-638 AIFDL
+638 AIFDK
-643 TSYSNIHIYNIS
+643 TSYSNIHIYNVS

-671 YQLSHHKGKSIQALC
+671 HQLSQHKGNSIQALC

-700 QQVDRVTM
+700 QQVDRVTL

>member
-1 MSKIHKPVT
+1 MTSQQISRDKTKSIVYSDDK
-10 DAANLATVKK
+10 NLVQ
-20 VEIDKDLVELAGLVA
+20 LAGQEA
-35 YQKPVRHK
+35 YKKPKKDTELYVND
-43 VVEVNGHTYEVI
+43 VEFIVL
-55 DTLYGDPTGL
+55 DTNYGDPTGL
-65 DALTVENV
+65 DALTVVNPDTDV
-73 KSKEISVIYVGTD
+73 VSVIYVGTD
-86 AGAVNG
+86 AAAENG
-92 NQDLLTDAQL
+92 KQDLLTDAQL
-102 LSDLTLPQLEAAG
+102 LSDLTLRQLEAAQD
-115 SYLTKVDKESKN
+115 YFNKMNKKYESI
-127 KGGVKYVA
+127 GGVKSVT

-140 GPLASYAVRNRPD
+140 GPLANSVA
-153 INAVTLNPALLPKG
+153 INHPEVKSVTLNPALLPKG
-167 AVDPNKNYDNITNYF
+167 MADPNKSYDNITNYF

-195 NLDSRIPGRRYDIST
+195 NLDSRIPGKRYDIST
-210 GIPQIGEKFSILK
+210 GIPVIGEKFSILT
-223 NNHTGYTDGGKYE
+223 NNHTGYIDGGKYV
-236 IGQTGSPGHGYIHDE
+236 IGRDGEPGYGKIHDE
-251 ADAHIVT
+251 ADAHIMT

-291 VITRLRY
+291 VTTRLGY
-298 AQDYLTNSQDIAQH
+298 ARDYLTNSQEIAQH

-331 FENLIGNPLFIGITT
+331 FENLIGNPLFIGITS

-383 VEHLFNQNISVES
+383 VEHLFNRSISVES

-406 EFKQEITSLTGF
+406 EFKQEIISLTGF

-439 DLLVND
+439 DLLVNE
-445 MLAHYK
+445 MLAHYE
-451 IIDFNS
+451 IIKANT
-457 VKMNSHIAEFK
+457 VKMNSHIAEFQS
-468 KQVEELAINFGERDS
+468 QVGDLAKNFGERDS

-496 HEVVMPKKSDYVL
+496 HEVVMPKKNDYVL
-509 EMSDH
+509 ETSDH

-524 YLDGSFEGFKGVSH
+524 YLDGSFEVFKGVSH
-538 RFLLPLLGG
+538 RFLFPLLGG
-547 LTGIAFAI
+547 LTGLAFAI

-566 KGAMNIALSGT
+566 KGAMNVALSGT

-596 VSSALEPI
+596 VSSTLEPI

-638 AIFDL
+638 AIFDK
-643 TSYSNIHIYNIS
+643 TSYSNIHIYNVS

-671 YQLSHHKGKSIQALC
+671 HQLSQHKGNSIQALC

-700 QQVDRVTM
+700 QQVDRVTL

>member
-1 MSKIHKPVT
+1 VPSVNNVNPVNVNRETT
-10 DAANLATVKK
+10 DR
-20 VEIDKDLVELAGLVA
+20 DLVELAGLHA
-35 YQKPVRHK
+35 YSEINRFDIIK
-43 VVEVNGHTYEVI
+43 VNGKAFKVL
-55 DTLYGDPTGL
+55 DVNFLDDTGL
-65 DALTVENV
+65 DAFTVRNE
-73 KSKEISVIYVGTD
+73 STKEITIVYEGTD
-86 AGAVNG
+86 AAAENG
-92 NQDLLTDAQL
+92 KQDLLTDVQL
-102 LSDLTLPQLEAAG
+102 LSDLTLPQLEASAE
-115 SYLTKVDKESKN
+115 YLNRIQKEYKN
-127 KGGVKYVA
+127 EGGVSSVT

-140 GPLASYAVRNRPD
+140 GPLANYAVRNRPD
-153 INAVTLNPALLPKG
+153 IKSVTLNPALFPKG
-167 AVDPNKNYDNITNYF
+167 VIDPDKNYDNITNYF

-210 GIPQIGEKFSILK
+210 GIPQIGENFSTLT
-223 NNHTGYTDGGKYE
+223 NNHTGYNDKGAYE
-236 IGQTGSPGHGYIHDE
+236 IGQPGDPGYGKIHDE
-251 ADAHIVT
+251 ADAHIMT

-291 VITRLRY
+291 VTTRLGY
-298 AQDYLTNSQDIAQH
+298 AQDYLTNSQEIAQH

-331 FENLIGNPLFIGITT
+331 FENLIGNPLFIGITS

-383 VEHLFNQNISVES
+383 VEHLFNRSISVES

-406 EFKQEITSLTGF
+406 EFKQEIISLTGF

-439 DLLVND
+439 DLLVNE
-445 MLAHYK
+445 MLSHYE
-451 IIDFNS
+451 IIKANG
-457 VKMNSHIAEFK
+457 VKMNSHIAEFQS
-468 KQVEELAINFGERDS
+468 QVGDLAKNFGDRDS

-496 HEVVMPKKSDYVL
+496 HEVAMPKKNEYVL
-509 EMSDH
+509 ETSNH

-524 YLDGSFEGFKGVSH
+524 YLDGSFEAFKGVSH
-538 RFLLPLLGG
+538 RFLFPLLGG
-547 LTGIAFAI
+547 LTGLAFAI

-566 KGAMNIALSGT
+566 KGAMNVALSGT
-577 VPGKLISI
+577 VPGKLISM

-638 AIFDL
+638 AIFDK
-643 TSYSNIHIYNIS
+643 TNYSNIHIYNVS

-671 YQLSHHKGKSIQALC
+671 HQLSQHKGNSIQALC

-700 QQVDRVTM
+700 QQVDRVTL

>member
-1 MSKIHKPVT
+1 MEMPVNKLISK
-10 DAANLATVKK
+10 
-20 VEIDKDLVELAGLVA
+20 EIAFKSNDQDLVELAGLHA
-35 YQKPVRHK
+35 YKEKK
-43 VVEVNGHTYEVI
+43 VDSYIKVN
-55 DTLYGDPTGL
+55 DTKYRVLNTQYNHPTGL
-65 DALTVENV
+65 DALTVRNELT
-73 KSKEISVIYVGTD
+73 KEITIVYVGTD
-86 AGAVNG
+86 AAAENG
-92 NQDLLTDAQL
+92 KQDLLTDAQL
-102 LSDLTLPQLEAAG
+102 LSDLTLPQLETAQD
-115 SYLTKVDKESKN
+115 YYNNMNKKYESI
-127 KGGVKYVA
+127 GGVKSVT

-140 GPLASYAVRNRPD
+140 GPLANSVA
-153 INAVTLNPALLPKG
+153 INHPEVTSVTLNPALLPKG
-167 AVDPNKNYDNITNYF
+167 MADSNKPYDNITNYF

-195 NLDSRIPGRRYDIST
+195 NLDSRIPGKRYDIST
-210 GIPQIGEKFSILK
+210 GIPVIGEKFSILT
-223 NNHTGYTDGGKYE
+223 NNHTGYTDGGKYV
-236 IGQTGSPGHGYIHDE
+236 IGLDGEPGYGKIHVE
-251 ADAHIVT
+251 ADAHIMT

-277 RDNLNLLAEALAGD
+277 RDNLNLLAEALGGD
-291 VITRLRY
+291 VTTRLGY
-298 AQDYLTNSQDIAQH
+298 ARDYLTNSQEIARH

-331 FENLIGNPLFIGITT
+331 FENLIGNPLFIGITS

-383 VEHLFNQNISVES
+383 VEHLFNRSISVES

-406 EFKQEITSLTGF
+406 EFKQEIISLTGF

-439 DLLVND
+439 DLLVNE
-445 MLAHYK
+445 MLAHYE
-451 IIDFNS
+451 IIKANS
-457 VKMNSHIAEFK
+457 VQMNSHIAEFQS
-468 KQVEELAINFGERDS
+468 QVGDLAKNFGERDS

-496 HEVVMPKKSDYVL
+496 HEVMMPKKNDYVL
-509 EMSDH
+509 ETSDH

-524 YLDGSFEGFKGVSH
+524 YLDGSFEAFKGVSH
-538 RFLLPLLGG
+538 RFLFPLLGG
-547 LTGIAFAI
+547 LTGLAFAI

-566 KGAMNIALSGT
+566 KGAMNVALSGT
-577 VPGKLISI
+577 VPGKLISM

-638 AIFDL
+638 AIFDK
-643 TSYSNIHIYNIS
+643 TSYSNIHVYNVS

-671 YQLSHHKGKSIQALC
+671 HQLSQHKGNSIQALC

-693 DNMIQLR
+693 DNLIQLR
-700 QQVDRVTM
+700 QQVDRVTL

>member
-1 MSKIHKPVT
+1 MPSVNNVNPVNVNRETT
-10 DAANLATVKK
+10 DR
-20 VEIDKDLVELAGLVA
+20 DLVELAGLHA
-35 YQKPVRHK
+35 YSEINRFDIIK
-43 VVEVNGHTYEVI
+43 VNGKAFKVL
-55 DTLYGDPTGL
+55 DVNFLDDTGL
-65 DALTVENV
+65 DAFTVRNE
-73 KSKEISVIYVGTD
+73 STKEITIVYVGTD
-86 AGAVNG
+86 AAAENG
-92 NQDLLTDAQL
+92 KQDLLTDVQL
-102 LSDLTLPQLEAAG
+102 LSDLTLPQLEASAE
-115 SYLTKVDKESKN
+115 YLNRIQKEYKN
-127 KGGVKYVA
+127 EGGVSSVT

-140 GPLASYAVRNRPD
+140 GPLANYAVRNRPD
-153 INAVTLNPALLPKG
+153 IKSVTLNPALFPKG
-167 AVDPNKNYDNITNYF
+167 VIDPNKNYDNITNYF

-195 NLDSRIPGRRYDIST
+195 NLDSRIPGKRYDIST
-210 GIPQIGEKFSILK
+210 GIPVIGEKFSILT
-223 NNHTGYTDGGKYE
+223 NNHTGYNDKGAYE
-236 IGQTGSPGHGYIHDE
+236 IGQPGDPGYGKIHDE
-251 ADAHIVT
+251 ADAHIMT

-291 VITRLRY
+291 VTTRLGY
-298 AQDYLTNSQDIAQH
+298 AGDYLTHSQEIAQH

-326 IFEDS
+326 IFENS

-358 ISLVNMAENASKS
+358 ISLLNMAENGSKS

-383 VEHLFNQNISVES
+383 VEHLFNRSISVES

-406 EFKQEITSLTGF
+406 EFKQEIISLTGF

-445 MLAHYK
+445 MLAHYE
-451 IIDFNS
+451 IIKANS
-457 VKMNSHIAEFK
+457 VKMNSHIAEFQS
-468 KQVEELAINFGERDS
+468 QVGDLAKNFGERDS
-483 SLSASISGGASVQ
+483 SLSASILGGASVQ
-496 HEVVMPKKSDYVL
+496 HEVVMPKKNDYVL
-509 EMSDH
+509 EASNH

-524 YLDGSFEGFKGVSH
+524 YLDGSFEAFKGVSH

-547 LTGIAFAI
+547 LTGLAFAI

-585 FSDFDDKIRSY
+585 FSDFDDQIRSY
-596 VSSALEPI
+596 ISSALEPI

-638 AIFDL
+638 AIFDK
-643 TSYSNIHIYNIS
+643 TSYSNIHIYNVS

-671 YQLSHHKGKSIQALC
+671 HQLSQHKGNSIQALC

-700 QQVDRVTM
+700 QQVDRVTL